1 MIVPK
6 IKGNS
11 GCDLNIIEDN
21 KTLRII
27 KTCKESYLER
37 LRKQY
42 EKQNDEYNY
51 LIKNKMFIK
60 VPDIKWENESM
71 NMSYIYGKS
80 FIDFF
85 ERSDIDDIKNITN
98 EIIAYIEN
106 EISRS
111 SIELVNKSILIDKVN
126 STFENAKNNAFYEES
141 DAELFNKAID
151 YLTYTVRGL
160 EIELPI
166 GQCHGDLTFSNMI
179 FNNSGIW
186 IIDFLD
192 SFIET
197 PLQDIVKLRQDT
209 LYKWSTNMV
218 ENSYNKVRVNTVF
231 KYIDNKITNYFKCY
245 DWFVSYYNILQYIN
259 ILRILPYTKTKE
271 VHDFLVKVLN
281 KIEL

>member
-85 ERSDIDDIKNITN
+85 ERSNIDDIKNITN

>member
-42 EKQNDEYNY
+42 KKQNDEYNY

-106 EISRS
+106 EINRS

-126 STFENAKNNAFYEES
+126 STFENAKNNDFYEEP

-151 YLTYTVRGL
+151 YLTYTIRGL

-271 VHDFLVKVLN
+271 VHDFLVKILN

>member
-1 MIVPK
+1 MIIPK